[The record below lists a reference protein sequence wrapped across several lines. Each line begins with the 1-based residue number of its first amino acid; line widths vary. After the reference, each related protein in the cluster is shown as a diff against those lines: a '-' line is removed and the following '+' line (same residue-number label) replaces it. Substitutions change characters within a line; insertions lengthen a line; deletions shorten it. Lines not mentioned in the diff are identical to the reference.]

1 MKEIIIPFAVGLMI
15 FFFGMQLMRIGLN
28 NLAVAGHKLQDI
40 LTRFTKTPAHGFLT
54 GTIITMIMQSSSAVT
69 VITIGLTNARLL
81 TFPQTIGII
90 LGTNIGTTMT
100 TQLIALNISDYAL
113 PTFLLGCLL
122 WFLPVHALRCT
133 GLALAGFGCIFL
145 GMDAMQMI
153 AGPIRETGIFQDL
166 VVKGSE
172 NSVVGILIGTAITA
186 AIQSST
192 ATTAI
197 TMSFIADHL
206 IPLTMA
212 IAIVLGSNVGTCMT
226 ALIASI
232 GGNTASIRVA
242 WSHIILNVVGVILFI
257 PLISILAL
265 VTTMLSNHPPAQEPM
280 RKPYSMLFA
289 HCLFYLLQDI
299 FLILLKCLFHTK
311 KLKDLLQLF

>member
-15 FFFGMQLMRIGLN
+15 FLFGMQLMKIGLN
-28 NLAVAGHKLQDI
+28 NLAAHKLKDI

-54 GTIITMIMQSSSAVT
+54 GTVITMFLQSSSAVT

-90 LGTNIGTTMT
+90 LGTNIGSTVT

-113 PTFLLGCLL
+113 PIFLVGTFL
-122 WFLPVHALRCT
+122 WFLPLHILRCT

-153 AGPIRETGIFQDL
+153 ADPIQKTGVFQDL
-166 VVKGSE
+166 VLRGSE
-172 NSVVGILIGTAITA
+172 NSVVGVLIGTAITA
-186 AIQSST
+186 AIQSSA

-197 TMSFIADHL
+197 TMSFIGDHL

-212 IAIVLGSNVGTCMT
+212 IAIILGSNVGTCLT

-257 PLISILAL
+257 PLIGVLAL
-265 VTTMLSNHPPAQEPM
+265 ITTMLTSHPPAQVAHAQTIFNVICSLLVLP
-280 RKPYSMLFA
+280 FA
-289 HCLFYLLQDI
+289 HQFSRFI
-299 FLILLKCLFHTK
+299 EFLIPHK
-311 KLKDLLQLF
+311 KS